1 MKNKNTLKTIV
12 KIIISGSLIYYLFTK
27 KVNISEVATNF
38 KLLDWRY
45 VVLMA
50 LIIIIHYTISSFR
63 WKSLLIHERS
73 NEVSRL
79 YLLKL
84 YFEGAFFNNF
94 MPTSIGGDAYK
105 IVKLGRKIKD
115 PATGF
120 SSVFTERFTG
130 ILMLFLIGLLSLS
143 KQLGWGVLVLIIWL
157 ISGFYIGMYV
167 LKILSKKISFVRR
180 IYDALMVYKDY
191 PKVLFFAMFTSLIIQ
206 LLSIFTQ
213 YLAFRA
219 VGIKLPVFYSLM
231 AFPIIT
237 LAGFFIPSINGLG
250 VQDMMYVSMFS
261 FVGVSQGI
269 AATVSITYHIV
280 RMGVSLIGGILY
292 ALDRES

>member
-27 KVNISEVATNF
+27 KVNISEVAANF

-50 LIIIIHYTISSFR
+50 LIIIIHYSISSFR

>member
-27 KVNISEVATNF
+27 KVNIREVAANF

>member
-191 PKVLFFAMFTSLIIQ
+191 PKVLFFAMFTSLLIQ

>member
-27 KVNISEVATNF
+27 KVNISEVAANF

>member
-27 KVNISEVATNF
+27 KVNISEVAANF

-191 PKVLFFAMFTSLIIQ
+191 PKVLFFAMFTSLLIQ

>member
-27 KVNISEVATNF
+27 KVNISEVAANF

-50 LIIIIHYTISSFR
+50 LIIIIHYSISSFR

-250 VQDMMYVSMFS
+250 V
-261 FVGVSQGI
+261 
-269 AATVSITYHIV
+269 
-280 RMGVSLIGGILY
+280 
-292 ALDRES
+292 

>member
-27 KVNISEVATNF
+27 KVNISEVAANF

-50 LIIIIHYTISSFR
+50 LIIIIHYSISSFR

-130 ILMLFLIGLLSLS
+130 ILMLFLIGLLSSS

-191 PKVLFFAMFTSLIIQ
+191 PKVLFFAMFTSLLIQ